1 MMHLARQGL
10 IACALS
16 LTALAASA
24 VNNIALGPL
33 GTGDTV
39 VNLSDPDRAG
49 WFFVTFGLAQ
59 QSDVSLKL
67 SGGDLVFA
75 TFTQPNE
82 MGDTFLAAN
91 TLRDG
96 VNMSFG
102 KSLSSSTGVGIPS
115 MGYMLELVNC
125 LPVDPNVPMTLTLS
139 ISAVPEPTSWALM
152 AVGMLGLGAASRRRH
167 AH

>member
-24 VNNIALGPL
+24 TNIALGPL

-39 VNLSDPDRAG
+39 VNLADTDGSG
-49 WFFVTFGLAQ
+49 SFSLTFGLAQ

-75 TFTQPNE
+75 TFTRPSE
-82 MGDTFLAAN
+82 MGSTFLAAD

-96 VNMSFG
+96 VSMSFG
-102 KSLSSSTGVGIPS
+102 KSLSSSTGLGIPS

-125 LPVDPNVPMTLTLS
+125 LPVDANVPMTLTLS

>member
-24 VNNIALGPL
+24 TNIALGPL

-39 VNLSDPDRAG
+39 VNLADTDGSG
-49 WFFVTFGLAQ
+49 SFSLTFGLAQ

-75 TFTQPNE
+75 TFSQPSE
-82 MGDTFLAAN
+82 MGSTFLAAD

-96 VNMSFG
+96 VSMSFG